1 MAWPL
6 KILVYEHT
14 AGGGHAGK
22 ELAGSILLEGYAMLR
37 CLISDLSR
45 AGHRTVTLLDSR
57 LRNGSSLLQA
67 DQIITIASKSQ
78 LTEVF
83 SKTLLS
89 VDAAFIIAPE
99 ADGILEAL
107 VRESEESGILSL
119 NCSADSVHRA
129 SDKALAFQAMK
140 NVGLSLPETQI
151 IDLRHDSESWIRE
164 RVRMGFP
171 FILKP
176 LRGGGCEGLSLVATE
191 NELRTAVA
199 KVKSASREPLAIAQ
213 EFIHGID
220 ASVNLIGTGGVAIPL
235 TLNRQ
240 FIRISPP
247 SFESSYVG
255 GLVPLEHDLADQAFE
270 AAIRAVEAIP
280 GLIGYVGVDMVLAE
294 EGPYILE
301 INPRLTTSYIG
312 ARRVLKLNLAQAIV
326 QAATKREPPQ
336 DVHTTG
342 CAVFYKVP
350 NVPIPD
356 EEFRKERLQ
365 VDLISPAL
373 HNEPGGLSLVLVY
386 TPTLA
391 MAKKVQSVLSE
402 AGRN

>member
-1 MAWPL
+1 
-6 KILVYEHT
+6 
-14 AGGGHAGK
+14 
-22 ELAGSILLEGYAMLR
+22 
-37 CLISDLSR
+37 
-45 AGHRTVTLLDSR
+45 
-57 LRNGSSLLQA
+57 
-67 DQIITIASKSQ
+67 
-78 LTEVF
+78 
-83 SKTLLS
+83 
-89 VDAAFIIAPE
+89 
-99 ADGILEAL
+99 
-107 VRESEESGILSL
+107 
-119 NCSADSVHRA
+119 
-129 SDKALAFQAMK
+129 
-140 NVGLSLPETQI
+140 
-151 IDLRHDSESWIRE
+151 
-164 RVRMGFP
+164 
-171 FILKP
+171 
-176 LRGGGCEGLSLVATE
+176 LVATE

-199 KVKSASREPLAIAQ
+199 KVKSASREPFAIAQ

-220 ASVNLIGTGGVAIPL
+220 ASVNLIATGGAAIPL
-235 TLNRQ
+235 TLNWQ
-240 FIRISPP
+240 FIRLSPP
-247 SFESSYVG
+247 SLESSYLG
-255 GLVPLEHDLADQAFE
+255 GLIPLEHDLQDQAFE
-270 AAIRAVEAIP
+270 ASNRAVEAIP

-294 EGPYILE
+294 DGPYVLE

-336 DVHTTG
+336 EVHTTG
-342 CAVFYKVP
+342 FAVFYKVP